1 MTGDIDDIPLSAEVS
16 SPVSPSKMIDW
27 NSISHLGKPNC

>member
-16 SPVSPSKMIDW
+16 SPVSPSKND
-27 NSISHLGKPNC
+27 